1 MTKVK
6 KKGPSRLKKR
16 FRLVLMNDSTFE
28 EEWSFRLSLGNIVY
42 GLSFLVILLVVSGGL
57 LMTFTPLKQWIPD
70 YPDAKIRQGI
80 IDNSIKADSLFELIR
95 IQDQFITNLKQ
106 ILAGNVKTD
115 LPSLKSLQDSR
126 SDIIDSLNQ
135 REYDSI
141 IREKVE
147 FDRKTSV
154 SVIQNSETSANI
166 ATLQFFPPV
175 RGVVSNVF
183 NAKEQHFGIDIVTKP
198 QTLVCAALSGTII
211 YKGWTLEGGN
221 VIQIQHTNNII
232 TVYKHNATI
241 LKNQGDYVLVGEP
254 IAIVGNTGEYS
265 TGPHLHFEMWY
276 NGVPVNPADYVSFN

>member
-1 MTKVK
+1 MAKQK
-6 KKGPSRLKKR
+6 KKGISPLKKR

-42 GLSFLVILLVVSGGL
+42 GLSFLIILLVVAGGL
-57 LMTFTPLKQWIPD
+57 LMTFTPLKHWIPD

-80 IDNSIKADSLFELIR
+80 IDNSVKADSLAELIR
-95 IQDQFITNLKQ
+95 IQDQFIINLKQ
-106 ILAGNVKTD
+106 VLSGNVKTD
-115 LPSLKSLQDSR
+115 MPSIKSLQDSR
-126 SDIIDSLNQ
+126 SDILDSLNQ

-147 FDRKTSV
+147 FDRNTSV
-154 SVIQNSETSANI
+154 SVIQNTETNASI
-166 ATLQFFPPV
+166 STLQFFPPV

-198 QTLVCAALSGTII
+198 QTLVCAALSGTVI

-221 VIQIQHTNNII
+221 VIQVQHTNNII

-265 TGPHLHFEMWY
+265 TGPHLHLEIWY